1 MRKTHPLRRVVLAG
15 AATVSGIVLLLSLK
29 PGSDSDSEAVGGAA
43 PGQSIGAQE
52 SAQGGAQAI
61 GSGSFTGDAADTQYG
76 PVQVRLTVNGGKVT
90 KAEAVQNPTGGQST
104 QINNNAIP
112 KLNQAAVAAGTADI
126 DAVSGATYT
135 SAGYKKSLQSALDKA
150 AAQGGGSG
158 QGAGGGG
165 AAQAQTVT
173 GDVADTQ
180 YGPVQVRITVN
191 GGKITKAEAV
201 QTPTGGQSTQ
211 ITGNSVPKLNQAA
224 VAAGTADIDAVSGAT
239 YTSAGYKKSLQ
250 SALDKVKPAGGGAE
264 SGSGAE
270 AGAGASPSA
279 PAAGGD
285 AGAEA
290 GAGAGA
296 GAGQDAGGGVTNGTG
311 TVTGAVAQTEYGPV
325 QVRITM
331 RDGKIV
337 QAAVVQAPSG
347 GKSTQVSNNAV
358 PKLNQQ
364 TVAAGS
370 ADIDAVSGATYT
382 SAGYKKS
389 LQSALDQAG
398 V

>member
-29 PGSDSDSEAVGGAA
+29 PGSDSGAESVGGAA

-61 GSGSFTGDAADTQYG
+61 GSGSFTGDVADTQYG
-76 PVQVRLTVNGGKVT
+76 PVQVKLTVSDGKIT
-90 KAEAVQNPTGGQST
+90 KAEAVQAPSGGQST
-104 QINNNAIP
+104 QITGNAVP
-112 KLNQAAVAAGTADI
+112 KLNQAAVTAGTADI

-150 AAQGGGSG
+150 AAQGGSA
-158 QGAGGGG
+158 QDAGGG

-201 QTPTGGQSTQ
+201 QAPSGGQSTQ
-211 ITGNSVPKLNQAA
+211 ITGNAVPKLNQAA
-224 VAAGTADIDAVSGAT
+224 AAAGTADIDAVSGAT

-250 SALDKVKPAGGGAE
+250 SALDKVKPAEE
-264 SGSGAE
+264 SGTGAE
-270 AGAGASPSA
+270 AGAGAAASPSPSA
-279 PAAGGD
+279 T
-285 AGAEA
+285 
-290 GAGAGA
+290 AGAGA
-296 GAGQDAGGGVTNGTG
+296 GAGQGASGGVSNGTG
-311 TVTGAVAQTEYGPV
+311 TVTGKVSQTEYGPV
-325 QVRITM
+325 QVRITL
-331 RDGKIV
+331 RNGKII
-337 QAAVVQAPSG
+337 QAAAVQAPSG
-347 GKSTQVSNNAV
+347 GRSTQVSNNAV
-358 PKLNQQ
+358 PKLNQE

-370 ADIDAVSGATYT
+370 ADIDSVSGATYT

-389 LQSALDQAG
+389 LQSALDEAG